1 MTMTDNPDGW
11 LDNIK
16 SSLKTQ
22 TATWLVA
29 FAIAILW
36 LFSSHITESVKFA
49 LNRADL
55 RTKQY
60 EELAT
65 AVSHYIFSAELN
77 TEFIEHDWTTKATM
91 TELVKEYNES
101 ITTLRS
107 KEFVYQSWI
116 HKFWG
121 NNEADQFESF
131 MKSVREFDSTVH
143 SLNDEFEEVNIK
155 GSKPKIDRKRAEEA
169 LKVMKPAIDNM
180 RKQGRA
186 LLAAIE

>member
-1 MTMTDNPDGW
+1 MTDNQDGW
-11 LDNIK
+11 LVNIK

-29 FAIAILW
+29 FAVAMLG

-55 RTKQY
+55 RTKQF

-65 AVSHYIFSAELN
+65 EISHYIFSAELN

-91 TELVKEYNES
+91 TELLKEYNES
-101 ITTLRS
+101 ITILRK

-116 HKFWG
+116 QKFWG
-121 NNEADQFESF
+121 ENEADQFESF
-131 MKSVREFDSTVH
+131 MKYVREFDSSVH

-155 GSKPKIDRKRAEEA
+155 GSKPKIDRKRAEEV

>member
-1 MTMTDNPDGW
+1 MSMTDNQDGW

-29 FAIAILW
+29 FAITILG

-55 RTKQY
+55 RTKQF

-65 AVSHYIFSAELN
+65 EVSQYIFSAELN

-91 TELVKEYNES
+91 TELLKEYNES
-101 ITTLRS
+101 ITTLRK

-116 HKFWG
+116 QRFWG
-121 NNEADQFESF
+121 KNEADRFESF
-131 MKSVREFDSTVH
+131 MKYVREFDSSVH